1 MTGVRTEGRS
11 VVARMERSSSS
22 VKVAEP
28 RGEAATDGAEVEE
41 AIVDRGVVEDGK
53 VAVHVREEFLGRR
66 GVGPLE
72 DRIMITEGSDGGKGC
87 REAECEEVG
96 GFPAARP
103 LTRDPE
109 LLLPRGKG
117 EGELALGKDFG
128 RSVGRSGEDDE
139 DEEDD
144 DEDDEDDDDD
154 DDEDSDDD
162 DDDEDEEAD
171 DDDDGVWGRLRGRVV
186 CGKITSGSV
195 ERGMSTGMGL
205 GQTSLGP
212 FALDGETNVISGG
225 GTSSVKTMEDDLM
238 D

>member
-28 RGEAATDGAEVEE
+28 RGEAATDGVEIEE
-41 AIVDRGVVEDGK
+41 AMVDRGVVEDGK
-53 VAVHVREEFLGRR
+53 VAVHVREEPFGRR
-66 GVGPLE
+66 GVEPFE

-87 REAECEEVG
+87 REAECEELG

-103 LTRDPE
+103 LTRGPE

-117 EGELALGKDFG
+117 EGELALGGDF
-128 RSVGRSGEDDE
+128 GRSGEDDE

-144 DEDDEDDDDD
+144 DDDDDDDEDDDDD
-154 DDEDSDDD
+154 DD
-162 DDDEDEEAD
+162 DEDKEAD
-171 DDDDGVWGRLRGRVV
+171 GEDDKVWGRLRGWVV

-212 FALDGETNVISGG
+212 FEFGGETNVISGG
-225 GTSSVKTMEDDLM
+225 GTSSVKSMEDDLI

>member
-22 VKVAEP
+22 VRVAES
-28 RGEAATDGAEVEE
+28 RGEAATDGVEVEE

-66 GVGPLE
+66 GVEPFE

-87 REAECEEVG
+87 REAECEELG

-117 EGELALGKDFG
+117 EGELALGEDF
-128 RSVGRSGEDDE
+128 GRSGEDDE

-144 DEDDEDDDDD
+144 DDDDDDDDDNDDDD
-154 DDEDSDDD
+154 DDEDK
-162 DDDEDEEAD
+162 EAD
-171 DDDDGVWGRLRGRVV
+171 GEDDKVWGRLRGRVV

-195 ERGMSTGMGL
+195 ERGISTGMGL

-212 FALDGETNVISGG
+212 FAFDGETNVISGG
-225 GTSSVKTMEDDLM
+225 GTSSVKTMEDDM
-238 D
+238 VD

>member
-22 VKVAEP
+22 VRVAES
-28 RGEAATDGAEVEE
+28 RGEAATDGVEVEE

-66 GVGPLE
+66 GVEPFE

-87 REAECEEVG
+87 REAECEELG

-117 EGELALGKDFG
+117 EGELMLGEET
-128 RSVGRSGEDDE
+128 GRSGEDDAE
-139 DEEDD
+139 
-144 DEDDEDDDDD
+144 
-154 DDEDSDDD
+154 
-162 DDDEDEEAD
+162 
-171 DDDDGVWGRLRGRVV
+171 VWGRLRGRVV

-195 ERGMSTGMGL
+195 ERGTSTGMGL

-212 FALDGETNVISGG
+212 FAFDGETNVISGG
-225 GTSSVKTMEDDLM
+225 GTSSVKSMEDDLI

>member
-1 MTGVRTEGRS
+1 M
-11 VVARMERSSSS
+11 
-22 VKVAEP
+22 
-28 RGEAATDGAEVEE
+28 EVEE

-66 GVGPLE
+66 GVEPFE

-87 REAECEEVG
+87 REAECEELG

-117 EGELALGKDFG
+117 EGELMLGEET
-128 RSVGRSGEDDE
+128 GRSGEDDAE
-139 DEEDD
+139 
-144 DEDDEDDDDD
+144 
-154 DDEDSDDD
+154 
-162 DDDEDEEAD
+162 
-171 DDDDGVWGRLRGRVV
+171 VWGRLRGRVV

-205 GQTSLGP
+205 GQIGLGLSP
-212 FALDGETNVISGG
+212 FGGETNVISGG
-225 GTSSVKTMEDDLM
+225 GTSSVKTMEDDM
-238 D
+238 VD